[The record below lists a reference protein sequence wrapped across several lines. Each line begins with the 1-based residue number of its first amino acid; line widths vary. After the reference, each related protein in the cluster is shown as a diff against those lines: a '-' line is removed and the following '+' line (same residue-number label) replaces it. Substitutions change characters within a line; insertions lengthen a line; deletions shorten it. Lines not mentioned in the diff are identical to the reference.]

1 MEQPTKTVSV
11 AALPQVRVLG
21 RTTGTDVVNLFWTGS
36 GIEFI
41 YTGSELQMEVNADYD
56 AYEPWLAV
64 ELNGVQISRVPLNKG
79 KNEVCL
85 FRGMTVGK
93 PKHVR
98 ILKEVQAMH
107 QDPGHLLQ
115 IVGLQYADG
124 EFLQLPEPKYRLEF
138 VGDSITSGEGTVGAV
153 YEEDWIS
160 AFFSAENTYPRM
172 VADALSAEYRVIS
185 QSGWG
190 YAIILREEFS
200 CLESIT
206 NRDTINW
213 ILKNEYRRS
222 IMEHLPKRI
231 TENGIDYILVGDYYI
246 PDLRLPEESRPI
258 GRWGRMHRDYLKEW
272 RPVLY
277 NDLLLSGRFWTYLAD
292 LNEQAQNRL
301 EVITEQMK
309 AASMLPFRN
318 WTKPCC
324 TV

>member
-1 MEQPTKTVSV
+1 MEQPTKIVSV

-41 YTGSELQMEVNADYD
+41 YTGSEIQVEVNADYD